1 MSETREYRVIEVNL
15 EHLQGRIEKLNKRA
29 RKLGCQEIQ
38 VQVTNEEFIQVGMA
52 GSDFTETVKMLTV
65 TVTGEAPVIAGWKFV
80 ATLQHEQTGT
90 ILRTVRGEEIPER
103 YREADTSVC
112 EHCNMN
118 RRRKDTY
125 IVRNVETNEYK
136 QVGRTCLKDFTG
148 HTNPEAI
155 ARWFDDVLHELDK
168 LTNGGEGGYGETP
181 KYLELRTYL
190 AHTAACIRL
199 DGWVS
204 KKMAEE
210 RESGWPTSS
219 AAYYYMYDWKRIRSP
234 KTERERREIGRH
246 QPEEQDFEMADKAI
260 EWARTVIAA
269 KTNKSDYE
277 HNLSVVMAL
286 DYIGHRE
293 CGIAASCVAVYQ
305 RAVQREQERRVQ
317 ERVGRNSEYVGEVGK
332 RMNVKV
338 TIMDKRV
345 CESHF
350 GTSYLHKMVDQAGNI
365 LKWFASNCELE
376 VGKTYNMK
384 ATVKKH
390 DEFRGVKETLVTRC
404 AVQN

>member
-103 YREADTSVC
+103 YREADASVC

-125 IVRNVETNEYK
+125 IVRNVETNECK

-148 HTNPEAI
+148 HTNPESI
-155 ARWFDDVLHELDK
+155 ARWFDDVLTELDK
-168 LTNGGEGGYGETP
+168 LTEGSEGGYGEAP
-181 KYLELRTYL
+181 RYLETRTYL
-190 AHTAACIRL
+190 AHVAACIRL

-204 KKMAEE
+204 KTKAMQDHCWATAGAAE
-210 RESGWPTSS
+210 
-219 AAYYYMYDWKRIRSP
+219 YYMVGWTRALRLTPGEKAEIANLQP
-234 KTERERREIGRH
+234 VER
-246 QPEEQDFEMADKAI
+246 DFDMADKSI
-260 EWARTVIAA
+260 EWARTELAA
-269 KTNKSDYE
+269 KANKSDYE
-277 HNLSVVMAL
+277 HNLDVVMKM
-286 DYIGHRE
+286 DYLGYRE
-293 CGIAASCVAVYQ
+293 QGIAASCVAVYQ
-305 RAVQREQERRVQ
+305 RKLRRNEERQAQ
-317 ERVGRNSEYVGEVGK
+317 ERVGTNSSHVGEVGK
-332 RMNVKV
+332 RMNIKV
-338 TIMDKRV
+338 TVLDRRI

-350 GTSYLHKMVDQAGNI
+350 GTTSLHRMIDESGNI

-376 VGKTYNMK
+376 IGRTYQMK

-390 DEFRGVKETLVTRC
+390 DEFRGIKETLVTRC